1 MEQTTVSPA
10 EQGREAA
17 QASFASKPET
27 LQLAENSPLAAAS
40 SPEAEAF
47 RQEIIRAG
55 HKLWQRQYVDGN
67 GGNISVRLGSQY
79 VLCTPTMVSKEDL
92 VPADICL
99 SDLDGHILAGDR
111 SRTSELLLHL
121 EIYKAN
127 PRARAVVHC
136 HPPYAT
142 AFAVA
147 GVTPPNGLITEYEI
161 FIGTPAVAPYGTP
174 GTQAFAET
182 VRPFAENHNT
192 ILLTNHGIVC
202 WADTVTHA
210 EWLTEIFETCC
221 KTYLLALQIGQ
232 PLQVIPSEKIEEI
245 LALKRRLGFPDARI
259 ARSPEPAAP
268 EPEENTAELERLVSR
283 CSAARRAGVIKERGP
298 EPVCSPPARR
308 SLCGWCDD
316 SRWPREWPCG
326 RRSWWWTEPQSRT
339 PAAG

>member
-1 MEQTTVSPA
+1 MEQTAVSPV

-17 QASFASKPET
+17 QAAPET
-27 LQLAENSPLAAAS
+27 GIAWKPAALNLAEDSPLAAAS

-99 SDLDGHILAGDR
+99 SDLEGNILAGDR

-147 GVTPPNGLITEYEI
+147 GTTPPNGLITEYEI
-161 FIGTPAVAPYGTP
+161 FIGPAAVAPYETP

-182 VRPFAENHNT
+182 VLPFVEEHNT

-232 PLQVIPSEKIEEI
+232 PLKAIPEEKINEI
-245 LALKRRLGFPDARI
+245 LALKRRMGFPDARI
-259 ARSPEPAAP
+259 GRSAETTSQALG
-268 EPEENTAELERLVSR
+268 ENAAELERMFEQVV
-283 CSAARRAGVIKERGP
+283 ARLE
-298 EPVCSPPARR
+298 AR
-308 SLCGWCDD
+308 
-316 SRWPREWPCG
+316 E
-326 RRSWWWTEPQSRT
+326 
-339 PAAG
+339 